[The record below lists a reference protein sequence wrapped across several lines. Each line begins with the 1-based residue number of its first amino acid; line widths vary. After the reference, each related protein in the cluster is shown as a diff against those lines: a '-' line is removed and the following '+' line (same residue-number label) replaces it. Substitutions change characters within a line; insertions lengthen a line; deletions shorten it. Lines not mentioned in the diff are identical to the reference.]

1 MTECWYIATKRFG
14 PHRDPEWKKYL
25 AWSGLSHLTRVISL
39 DGSLCPPLVNELTA
53 EDWRHNVQQDNF
65 TDYFLDSDYL
75 LRRIEA
81 FNCDAYVLAVLRE
94 PEVECGNLSAGPGF
108 HFRGYDLIEAPTGV
122 SALTNCGGFDLAF
135 RPGDLNELGLITAYD
150 DARKIQQLLR
160 ERYPEEAHAQCE
172 LFALWSLETADL
184 LQTTT
189 DDATLRETFDRPEA
203 ARLHV
208 RNLTADLF
216 SVTEAQPRAR
226 LLAEIGYCQRILGNL
241 PDASMHLRQALDLLV
256 ADPSCRRQRAVYT
269 IRLGHVYHWQE
280 RWADALSQFDSAWR
294 QCVDHPDCHDL
305 QHFVLQHR
313 GKMHFDRGDY
323 PAAKNDFAAA
333 LVLREKKGAADLIAS
348 TRQALATLTKI
359 QP

>member
-14 PHRDPEWKKYL
+14 PHQDEEWKKYL

-39 DGSLCPPLVNELTA
+39 DGILCPPLVNELTA

-65 TDYFLDSDYL
+65 TSYFHDADYL
-75 LRRIEA
+75 LRRVEA
-81 FNCDAYVLAVLRE
+81 FHCDANVLAVLRE
-94 PEVECGNLSAGPGF
+94 PEAECANLTARPGF
-108 HFRGYDLIEAPTGV
+108 RFRGYDLLEALTGI

-135 RPGDLNELGLITAYD
+135 LPGDLNEFGLIPTF
-150 DARKIQQLLR
+150 DAVRKIQQLLR
-160 ERYPEEAHAQCE
+160 ERYPEEAHARCD

-208 RNLTADLF
+208 SNLSADLF

-226 LLAEIGYCQRILGNL
+226 LHAEIGYCQRILGNL
-241 PDASMHLRQALDLLV
+241 PDASMHLRQALDLV
-256 ADPSCRRQRAVYT
+256 ANDPKLRRQRVIYS

-280 RWADALSQFDSAWR
+280 QWVKALQLFDDAWTE
-294 QCVDHPDCHDL
+294 CITHPECHDL

-313 GKMHFDRGDY
+313 GKMHFDRCDY
-323 PAAKNDFAAA
+323 PAAKNDLAAA

-348 TRQALATLTKI
+348 TRQALAALTKI